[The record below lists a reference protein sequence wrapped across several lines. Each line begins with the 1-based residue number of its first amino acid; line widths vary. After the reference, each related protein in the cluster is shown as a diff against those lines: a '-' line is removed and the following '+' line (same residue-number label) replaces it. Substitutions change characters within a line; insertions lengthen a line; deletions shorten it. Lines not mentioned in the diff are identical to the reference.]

1 MVAAQA
7 KTLGGPAGRQNPQLH
22 NCHRPLIASTGSPS
36 PLAQTS
42 LHHSSLVM
50 LGLLLAFAVVHSGGA
65 SLRAWGAE
73 RIGERAWRLLFAAV
87 SIPSAV
93 VVIGYFLAH
102 RYDGLRLWNLQ
113 DQPWIIPVVWLG
125 TAISFLFLYPATYN
139 LLEIPA
145 VLKPQ
150 VRLYATGIIR
160 ISRHPQAVGQ
170 ILWCATHLLW
180 IGSSFMVATCVGLI
194 AHHLFAI
201 WNGDRRLSHR
211 FGEAFLALKAQ
222 TSVIPFRAVLDGRQ
236 QLVLG
241 EFLKP
246 AQLGI
251 AIAVGVF
258 WWAHRFIGL
267 GATTFS
273 RTGLAHWLG

>member
-1 MVAAQA
+1 M
-7 KTLGGPAGRQNPQLH
+7 PATATAPG
-22 NCHRPLIASTGSPS
+22 
-36 PLAQTS
+36 
-42 LHHSSLVM
+42 LHHSSWVM
-50 LGLLLAFAVVHSGGA
+50 LGVLLVFALLHSGGA

-93 VVIGYFLAH
+93 VVVAYFLAH

-113 DQPWIIPVVWLG
+113 DQPWIVPLVWTG

-160 ISRHPQAVGQ
+160 VSRHPQAVGQ

-180 IGSSFMVATCVGLI
+180 IGSSFMVATCAGLI
-194 AHHLFAI
+194 AHHLFAV
-201 WNGDRRLSHR
+201 WNGDRRLRHR
-211 FGEAFLALKAQ
+211 FGEAFEQLKAS

-236 QLVLG
+236 QLVAA
-241 EFLKP
+241 EFLRP

-267 GATTFS
+267 GATAFS
-273 RTGLAHWLG
+273 RTALAHWLG

>member
-1 MVAAQA
+1 MSPAA
-7 KTLGGPAGRQNPQLH
+7 PAPG
-22 NCHRPLIASTGSPS
+22 
-36 PLAQTS
+36 
-42 LHHSSLVM
+42 LHHSSWVM
-50 LGLLLAFAVVHSGGA
+50 LGLLLVFAVLHSGGA

-73 RIGERAWRLLFAAV
+73 RIGERAWRLLFAGV

-93 VVIGYFLAH
+93 VVVAYFLAH
-102 RYDGLRLWNLQ
+102 RYDGVRLWNLQ
-113 DQPWIIPVVWLG
+113 AQPWIVPLVWVG

-180 IGSSFMVATCVGLI
+180 IGSSFMVATCAGLI
-194 AHHLFAI
+194 AHHLFAV
-201 WNGDRRLSHR
+201 WNGDRRLRHR
-211 FGEAFLALKAQ
+211 FGEAFGELKAS

-236 QLVLG
+236 QLVAA
-241 EFLKP
+241 EFLRP

-267 GATTFS
+267 GATAFS
-273 RTGLAHWLG
+273 RTALAHWLG

>member
-1 MVAAQA
+1 MSPAA
-7 KTLGGPAGRQNPQLH
+7 PAPG
-22 NCHRPLIASTGSPS
+22 
-36 PLAQTS
+36 
-42 LHHSSLVM
+42 LHHSSWVM
-50 LGLLLAFAVVHSGGA
+50 LGLLLVFAVLHSGGA

-73 RIGERAWRLLFAAV
+73 RIGERAWRLLFAGV

-93 VVIGYFLAH
+93 VVVAYFLAH
-102 RYDGLRLWNLQ
+102 RYDGVRLWNLQ
-113 DQPWIIPVVWLG
+113 AQPWIVPLVWVG

-180 IGSSFMVATCVGLI
+180 IGSSFMVATCAGLI
-194 AHHLFAI
+194 AHHLFAV
-201 WNGDRRLSHR
+201 WNGDRRLHHR
-211 FGEAFLALKAQ
+211 FGAAFEELRAS

-236 QLVLG
+236 QLVAA
-241 EFLKP
+241 EFLRP

-267 GATTFS
+267 GATAFS
-273 RTGLAHWLG
+273 RTALAHWLG

>member
-1 MVAAQA
+1 V
-7 KTLGGPAGRQNPQLH
+7 
-22 NCHRPLIASTGSPS
+22 PLSEP
-36 PLAQTS
+36 PD

-50 LGLLLAFAVVHSGGA
+50 LALLLAFALIHSGGA
-65 SLRAWGAE
+65 ALRSRAE
-73 RIGERAWRLLFAAV
+73 ARIGARAWRLIFAGL

-113 DQPWIIPVVWLG
+113 EMPGMVPLIWTL

-145 VLKPQ
+145 VLKPR

-170 ILWCATHLLW
+170 ILWCFSHALW
-180 IGSSFMVATCVGLI
+180 IGSSFMLVTCAGLI
-194 AHHLFAI
+194 GHHLFAV
-201 WNGDRRLSHR
+201 WHGDRRLKER
-211 FGEAFLALKAQ
+211 FGTAFDTLRDSTSVVPFLA
-222 TSVIPFRAVLDGRQ
+222 VLSGRQ
-236 QLVLG
+236 QLVWQEL
-241 EFLKP
+241 LRP

-258 WWAHRFIGL
+258 WWAHRYIPIGGMVFL
-267 GATTFS
+267 HS
-273 RTGLAHWLG
+273 RLENLLS

>member
-1 MVAAQA
+1 M
-7 KTLGGPAGRQNPQLH
+7 
-22 NCHRPLIASTGSPS
+22 
-36 PLAQTS
+36 LA
-42 LHHSSLVM
+42 
-50 LGLLLAFAVVHSGGA
+50 LLLAFAVIHSGGA
-65 SLRAWGAE
+65 SLRYWGVE

-87 SIPSAV
+87 SILSAV

-113 DQPWIIPVVWLG
+113 DQPWIIPLVWVG

-150 VRLYATGIIR
+150 VRMYATGIIR
-160 ISRHPQAVGQ
+160 ISRHPQAIGQ
-170 ILWCATHLLW
+170 ILWCFTHLIW
-180 IGSSFMVATCVGLI
+180 IGSSFMVATCAGLI

-201 WNGDRRLSHR
+201 WNGDRRLSNR
-211 FGEAFLALKAQ
+211 FGAAFEELRAS
-222 TSVIPFRAVLDGRQ
+222 TSVIPFKAMLDGRQ
-236 QLVLG
+236 QLQLS
-241 EFLKP
+241 EFLRP

-258 WWAHRFIGL
+258 WWAHRLIGS
-267 GATTFS
+267 GATAFS

>member
-1 MVAAQA
+1 
-7 KTLGGPAGRQNPQLH
+7 
-22 NCHRPLIASTGSPS
+22 
-36 PLAQTS
+36 
-42 LHHSSLVM
+42 
-50 LGLLLAFAVVHSGGA
+50 
-65 SLRAWGAE
+65 
-73 RIGERAWRLLFAAV
+73 
-87 SIPSAV
+87 V

-102 RYDGLRLWNLQ
+102 RYDGIRLWNLQ
-113 DQPWIIPVVWLG
+113 DQPWIVPMVWTA

-180 IGSSFMVATCVGLI
+180 IGSSFMVATCIGLI
-194 AHHLFAI
+194 AHHLFAV
-201 WNGDRRLSHR
+201 WNGDRRLAHR
-211 FGEAFLALKAQ
+211 FGAAFEELRAS
-222 TSVIPFRAVLDGRQ
+222 TSVLPFQAVLDGRQ
-236 QLVLG
+236 TLVLS
-241 EFLKP
+241 EFLRP

-258 WWAHRFIGL
+258 WWAHRFIGA
-267 GATTFS
+267 GATAFA

>member
-1 MVAAQA
+1 M
-7 KTLGGPAGRQNPQLH
+7 
-22 NCHRPLIASTGSPS
+22 
-36 PLAQTS
+36 LA
-42 LHHSSLVM
+42 
-50 LGLLLAFAVVHSGGA
+50 LLLAFAILHSGGA
-65 SLRAWGAE
+65 SLRVWGVG
-73 RIGERAWRLLFAAV
+73 RIGERAWRLLFATL

-102 RYDGLRLWNLQ
+102 RYDGVRLWNLQ
-113 DQPWIIPVVWLG
+113 DQPWIVPVVWVG
-125 TAISFLFLYPATYN
+125 PAISFLFLYPATYN

-170 ILWCATHLLW
+170 ILWCASHLLW
-180 IGSSFMVATCVGLI
+180 IGSSFMVATCAGLI
-194 AHHLFAI
+194 AHHLFAV
-201 WNGDRRLSHR
+201 WNGDRRLANR
-211 FGEAFLALKAQ
+211 FGPAFEELRAN

-236 QLVLG
+236 RLVLT
-241 EFLKP
+241 EFLRP

-267 GATTFS
+267 GAVSFS
-273 RTGLAHWLG
+273 RSGLAHWLG